1 MIEVSVAELGDVNKA
16 RLVFQCDIED
26 GVGQSINYVT
36 DENLNLPVP
45 MEMVDGADE
54 GIRHSVRITNDLFA
68 TGSDPRLVN
77 FKTYYYIC
85 ISYGYNNYEDYD
97 PALLTGQ
104 AAPYLRGR
112 KAASGSIR
120 SYFGIPHRP
129 DPENGGTVQN
139 SAYGDEFPIERIEGQ
154 GNGGQRL
161 VLDAATVDLI
171 VNGAPWRQDD
181 LQYLAGGS
189 PVSVKVVDPLNVPA
203 ARFELWLQDS
213 TGTSDPDELADAYW
227 KLVNLDS
234 ATTGGAGTV
243 YSDRSIAVENEQLIL
258 DWGIS
263 VTITQQLYDGSY
275 TDFLGADIAFSGE
288 PWFSGVPD
296 GEGQDDLNW
305 IWAGLSN
312 EDGNS
317 YNDYPGKDD
326 EENYEGVLVTDVWT
340 SQGGCSGWHMGPLA
354 AGGGYGFPSG
364 CSPSGRDHQHRQHPR
379 YGQCH
384 GGADP

>member
-1 MIEVSVAELGDVNKA
+1 GWGTGGAVQGDLWTEETEGNDPDDRRFIQSAGPFTLEPGAFNNITVGVVWARASGGGPFESVQEVRIADDKAQALFDNCFRILDGPDAPDLRVQELDRELIIYITNPSGNNVNEEYVELDPTIPPTASDREYRFQGYQLFQVADDQVSVAELGDVNKA

-26 GVGQSINYVT
+26 GVGQLINYVT

-139 SAYGDEFPIERIEGQ
+139 SAYGNEFPIERIEGQ

-213 TGTSDPDELADAYW
+213 TATADPDD
-227 KLVNLDS
+227 
-234 ATTGGAGTV
+234 
-243 YSDRSIAVENEQLIL
+243 
-258 DWGIS
+258 
-263 VTITQQLYDGSY
+263 
-275 TDFLGADIAFSGE
+275 
-288 PWFSGVPD
+288 
-296 GEGQDDLNW
+296 
-305 IWAGLSN
+305 
-312 EDGNS
+312 
-317 YNDYPGKDD
+317 
-326 EENYEGVLVTDVWT
+326 
-340 SQGGCSGWHMGPLA
+340 
-354 AGGGYGFPSG
+354 
-364 CSPSGRDHQHRQHPR
+364 
-379 YGQCH
+379 
-384 GGADP
+384 